1 MYCEPEDSLGRRSC
15 QTVLE
20 KILDGVTRSIAPVL
34 PHLAEEVYAHTPGHE
49 GIRLRVSVLVTTSR
63 AWTWRSVAEADRVSA
78 ETQTLFRSGWIQ
90 STSVWLRPGV
100 EEMLEGACAIRDSF
114 LSSIPGKNPAKYDLT
129 IAIKPGLL
137 FELMEVNHGSVNG
150 KDVRE
155 NPAGCKLASPALW
168 VVRSSVR
175 PCIAKLKILQYA
187 AKLAIYH
194 LLSR

>member
-1 MYCEPEDSLGRRSC
+1 MPIPQDMKVSACVFPSLSQPLVRELGE
-15 QTVLE
+15 VLL
-20 KILDGVTRSIAPVL
+20 KLT
-34 PHLAEEVYAHTPGHE
+34 
-49 GIRLRVSVLVTTSR
+49 
-63 AWTWRSVAEADRVSA
+63 VSA

-150 KDVRE
+150 KDVGE
-155 NPAGCKLASPALW
+155 NTAGCKSASPALW

-175 PCIAKLKILQYA
+175 LCIAKLKILQYA
-187 AKLAIYH
+187 AKLAN
-194 LLSR
+194 LSLFFQLKNEMFVLIRCTAYLWSLNEVKCALSFENVFV

>member
-1 MYCEPEDSLGRRSC
+1 M
-15 QTVLE
+15 
-20 KILDGVTRSIAPVL
+20 
-34 PHLAEEVYAHTPGHE
+34 
-49 GIRLRVSVLVTTSR
+49 
-63 AWTWRSVAEADRVSA
+63 
-78 ETQTLFRSGWIQ
+78 
-90 STSVWLRPGV
+90 

-175 PCIAKLKILQYA
+175 SCIAILKILQYA
-187 AKLAIYH
+187 AKLAN
-194 LLSR
+194 LSAFFSAEKQDVCSYKMHGLSMEPK